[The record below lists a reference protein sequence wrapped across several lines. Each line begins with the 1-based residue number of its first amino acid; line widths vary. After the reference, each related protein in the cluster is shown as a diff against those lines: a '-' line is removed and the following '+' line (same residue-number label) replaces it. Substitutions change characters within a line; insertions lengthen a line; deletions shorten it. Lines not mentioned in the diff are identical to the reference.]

1 MPCTK
6 FNLKVGGEVLLGVL
20 GLWGRGSCRVPD
32 TNFSTLQVHVPYV
45 TCGAQGAGALLDIYY
60 VYREFKRY
68 GTCVHV

>member
-20 GLWGRGSCRVPD
+20 GLWGSGGGRVVSLTP
-32 TNFSTLQVHVPYV
+32 TFQHYRYMYV